1 MLKGMKLP
9 RQYSNISKIFLNER
23 VEVMSDLAFTC
34 RNLSVQDHLLGR
46 EMRPR
51 SINGEFVIISN
62 EMDGIFA
69 EEGAFDLKEFDNVCI
84 GRSTI
89 ASTGRIAL
97 VPERAQEENLIS
109 KFLGCSVPIILRP
122 VGNHYTLID
131 EAYIHG
137 IMEGEAMEGLD
148 KGNFKLQDFI
158 MI

>member
-1 MLKGMKLP
+1 MAYLP
-9 RQYSNISKIFLNER
+9 KKEHSTS
-23 VEVMSDLAFTC
+23 
-34 RNLSVQDHLLGR
+34 
-46 EMRPR
+46 
-51 SINGEFVIISN
+51 
-62 EMDGIFA
+62 
-69 EEGAFDLKEFDNVCI
+69 LKEFDNVCI

-89 ASTGRIAL
+89 ASTGGIGL

-137 IMEGEAMEGLD
+137 MEGEAVEGLD